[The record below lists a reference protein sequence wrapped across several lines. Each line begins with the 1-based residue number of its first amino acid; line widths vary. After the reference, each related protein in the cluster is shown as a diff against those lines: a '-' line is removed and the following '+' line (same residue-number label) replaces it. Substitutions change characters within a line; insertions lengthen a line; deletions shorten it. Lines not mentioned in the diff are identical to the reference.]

1 MTLRHNT
8 IWNLVGSVVPLIA
21 AVAFIPYCLDR
32 LGSEAFGILTLIW
45 ALIGY
50 FSLFDFGIGRAL
62 TCELGKLGAVGRAG
76 QAVTVMRAG
85 LVLTLMTGMAG
96 GALMWGLAPY
106 LAKDW
111 LGVTPDFQA
120 DALRAFQV
128 AAVGVVF
135 TTVASGLRGAQEGLE
150 RFKTAN
156 INKIVMG
163 LCTFSL
169 PALAIALHGAFLYP
183 IVVYLVAARLLVLL
197 LNAFQLRDY
206 LLATGT
212 GSMIGQFRSLYSFG
226 AWVTVSGVIGP
237 LMVYGD
243 RFFVSAAVGA
253 TLLPLYAIPQE
264 GLQRLLLIPGAFCGA
279 LLPRLSGLTA
289 VDSRALFLKSYKQL
303 ALGMLLVC
311 GVGAIL
317 AYPLLALWLSTDFAQ
332 DAIHLVLILMV
343 GIWINSVAM
352 APFTFLHAHGN
363 ARLTAL
369 FHTGELVVY
378 IASLFYLVHAF
389 GLIGA
394 ALAWV
399 LRVALDWMLLH
410 GAVMREVS
418 P

>member
-1 MTLRHNT
+1 MTLRKNT
-8 IWNLVGSVVPLIA
+8 IWNVVGSVVPLIA
-21 AVAFIPYCLDR
+21 AIAFIPYCLNR

-62 TCELGKLGAVGRAG
+62 TCEIGKLAPAG
-76 QAVTVMRAG
+76 MIDKAVTAIRAG

-96 GALMWGLAPY
+96 GFLMWGLSTY
-106 LAKDW
+106 LATDW
-111 LGVTPDFQA
+111 LGITPGFQA
-120 DALRAFQV
+120 DALQAFQV

-169 PALAIALHGAFLYP
+169 PALAIAVHGAFLYP
-183 IVVYLVAARLLVLL
+183 IVVYLVAARFLVLV
-197 LNAFQLRDY
+197 LNAYQLRDF
-206 LLATGT
+206 LLGAGG
-212 GSMIGQFRSLYSFG
+212 GSIVGQFRSLYSFG

-264 GLQRLLLIPGAFCGA
+264 GLQRLLLIPAAFCGA
-279 LLPRLSGLTA
+279 LLPRLSGFA
-289 VDSRALFLKSYKQL
+289 AADKRALFMKSYKRL

-311 GVGAIL
+311 GVGAVL
-317 AYPLLALWLSTDFAQ
+317 AYPVLALWLSTDFAQ

-352 APFTFLHAHGN
+352 VPFTYLHAKGN

-369 FHTGELVVY
+369 FHIGELVVY

-410 GAVMREVS
+410 GAVMREVA

>member
-1 MTLRHNT
+1 MTLRTNT

-21 AVAFIPYCLDR
+21 AIAFIPYCLDR

-62 TCELGKLGAVGRAG
+62 TCELGKLGAAGRAG

-106 LAKDW
+106 LATDW
-111 LGVTPDFQA
+111 LGITPDFQV
-120 DALRAFQV
+120 DAQQAFQV
-128 AAVGVVF
+128 AALGVVF

-150 RFKTAN
+150 RFRMAN
-156 INKIVMG
+156 INKMVMG

-169 PALAIALHGAFLYP
+169 PALAISLHGAFLYP
-183 IVVYLVAARLLVLL
+183 IVMYLVVARLLVLL

-206 LLATGT
+206 LLGAGM
-212 GSMIGQFRSLYSFG
+212 GSVVGQFRSLYAFG

-279 LLPRLSGLTA
+279 LLPRLSGLA
-289 VDSRALFLKSYKQL
+289 LVDSRALFLKSYKQL
-303 ALGMLLVC
+303 ALGMLLLC

-317 AYPLLALWLSTDFAQ
+317 AYPVLAFWLSTDFAQ

-352 APFTFLHAHGN
+352 VPFTFLHAHGN

-369 FHTGELVVY
+369 FHVGELVVY
-378 IASLFYLVHAF
+378 IAGLFYLVHAF
-389 GLIGA
+389 GLMGA

-410 GAVMREVS
+410 WAVMNEVAA
-418 P
+418 